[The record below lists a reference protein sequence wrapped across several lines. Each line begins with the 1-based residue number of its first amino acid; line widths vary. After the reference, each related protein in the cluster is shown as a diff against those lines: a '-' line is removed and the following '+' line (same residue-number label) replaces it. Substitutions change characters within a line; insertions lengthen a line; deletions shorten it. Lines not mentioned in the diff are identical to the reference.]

1 MLQCTVVVIV
11 GAATSQTDMAVPKGC
26 CQAVVCTAALISEGC
41 TLAGSVLLLVIV
53 VFCEQHTVTS
63 TLAVTQACCRA
74 VVCTAALISEGC
86 TLAGSVLQCTVAGR
100 CGGSNFSNR
109 HGSATSLLSGCCL
122 YMHFGRSVLSSLS
135 LVIVPLCEQHTFTST
150 LAVTQACC
158 RAVVCTAALISEGCT
173 LAGSV
178 LQCTVAGHC
187 GFL

>member
-1 MLQCTVVVIV
+1 MYFGRICAAVHCCWSLWGQQLLKQTWQCHKP
-11 GAATSQTDMAVPKGC
+11 AVRLLSVQQLSSVRDALWQHLC
-26 CQAVVCTAALISEGC
+26 C
-41 TLAGSVLLLVIV
+41 SVLLLVIV

-122 YMHFGRSVLSSLS
+122 YNSSH
-135 LVIVPLCEQHTFTST
+135 Q
-150 LAVTQACC
+150 
-158 RAVVCTAALISEGCT
+158 
-173 LAGSV
+173 
-178 LQCTVAGHC
+178 
-187 GFL
+187 